1 MHVVLGNVEGL
12 DFAYTLHPMRPGR
25 IALRRW
31 RWELWHGSRLHAA
44 GWRLSERDAQRALRQ
59 HGTRVARSIFGLPAV
74 PRDPRQRT
82 DPDFV
87 PGSIVSVDE
96 AGVRF
101 RLVPRVLTEETVSR
115 TPASS

>member
-1 MHVVLGNVEGL
+1 MLANVEGL

-25 IALRRW
+25 VAMRRW

-59 HGTRVARSIFGLPAV
+59 HGARVARAMFGLPAA
-74 PRDPRQRT
+74 PAPGAG
-82 DPDFV
+82 PGFA

-101 RLVPRVLTEETVSR
+101 RLVPRLLLEEQATVTQR
-115 TPASS
+115 

>member
-1 MHVVLGNVEGL
+1 MLANVEGL

-44 GWRLSERDAQRALRQ
+44 GWRLSERDAQWALRQ
-59 HGTRVARSIFGLPAV
+59 HGARVARSMFGLAPL
-74 PRDPRQRT
+74 PRGAARTHDDPG
-82 DPDFV
+82 FA

-101 RLVPRVLTEETVSR
+101 RLVPRLLLDEQEPAVSR
-115 TPASS
+115 S